1 MRAGRAPGR
10 PAPHPGGFRL
20 VRTPCVL
27 LLSALLLLLGATP
40 PAQAAEN
47 GEWAVY
53 PAAAQLGSR
62 PYFFLAADPGSTV
75 TDRVTV
81 ANKTAAPLTF
91 RLYGADAYNTDRDGG
106 FAVRTQQEKQT
117 GAGAWI
123 TPERTRITVPA
134 RSAVTVPYTLSVPA
148 DADPG
153 DHPGALVALD
163 ERITPGGRG
172 GVAVG
177 VQRAVAARLY
187 LRVNGPTVPALG
199 VEDVTVDQD
208 RPLVPG
214 TRTSTAVIS
223 YTLHNR
229 GNVTLNPQVV
239 LRARGLFGRTLL
251 DRDLTKVPAE
261 LLPRQKIRLTERW
274 TGSPQFDRADVT
286 LTATAKDVKE
296 SGTASFLAFPWLAA
310 ATVLVGA
317 VAGFLGL
324 RIRRHR
330 AARAEAGT
338 ETSTEALRE
347 PSAHVST

>member
-1 MRAGRAPGR
+1 M
-10 PAPHPGGFRL
+10 
-20 VRTPCVL
+20 RTPYVL
-27 LLSALLLLLGATP
+27 LLSVLLLLLAPAP
-40 PAQAAEN
+40 PAGAAEN

-53 PAAAQLGSR
+53 PAAARPGSR
-62 PYFFLAADPGSTV
+62 PYFFLTADPGSTL

-106 FAVRTQQEKQT
+106 FAVRTQREQQT

-123 TPERTRITVPA
+123 TPERTRITVPP
-134 RSAVTVPYTLSVPA
+134 RSAVTVRYTLTVPA

-163 ERITPGGRG
+163 ERISPGGRG
-172 GVAVG
+172 AVAFG

-187 LRVNGPTVPALG
+187 LKVSGPTVPALG

-214 TRTSTAVIS
+214 TGPSSALVS

-229 GNVTLNPQVV
+229 GNVTLNPKVV
-239 LRARGLFGRTLL
+239 LRAEGLFGRTLL
-251 DRDLTKVPAE
+251 DRDLARVPSE
-261 LLPRQKIRLTERW
+261 LLPRQRIRLTERW
-274 TGSPQFDRADVT
+274 AGSPQLDWGDIT
-286 LTATAKDVKE
+286 LTATARDVRE
-296 SGTASFLAFPWLAA
+296 TGTVSFLALPWLAA
-310 ATVLVGA
+310 ATLLVGA
-317 VAGFLGL
+317 AAGAFGL

-330 AARAEAGT
+330 AARG
-338 ETSTEALRE
+338 E
-347 PSAHVST
+347 PSAHVRT

>member
-1 MRAGRAPGR
+1 MRT
-10 PAPHPGGFRL
+10 L
-20 VRTPCVL
+20 YVL
-27 LLSALLLLLGATP
+27 LLSVLSALLVTLGAAP
-40 PAQAAEN
+40 SAEAAEN

-62 PYFFLAADPGSTV
+62 PYFFLTADPGSTI

-106 FAVRTQQEKQT
+106 FAVRTQREKQT

-123 TPERTRITVPA
+123 KPERTRITVPPG
-134 RSAVTVPYTLSVPA
+134 SAVTVPYTLTVPA

-163 ERITPGGRG
+163 ERISPGGRG
-172 GVAVG
+172 SVAVG

-187 LRVNGPTVPALG
+187 LRVNGPTVPALA
-199 VEDVTVDQD
+199 VEDVTLDQD

-214 TRTSTAVIS
+214 TGASSAVVS

-229 GNVTLNPQVV
+229 GNVTLNPKVA
-239 LRARGLFGRTLL
+239 LRAEGLFGRTLL
-251 DRDLTKVPAE
+251 DRDLAKVPSE

-274 TGSPQFDRADVT
+274 TGSPQLDWGDVT
-286 LTATAKDVKE
+286 LTAIAKDVNE
-296 SGTASFLAFPWLAA
+296 TGTVSFLALPWFAA
-310 ATVLVGA
+310 ATLVVGGA
-317 VAGFLGL
+317 VGLFGL

-330 AARAEAGT
+330 AART
-338 ETSTEALRE
+338 E